1 MTGPEPLPEHQPDDT
16 SDVPT
21 AADLE
26 RAILGETPGL
36 TGSEI
41 AAAAGVSLDQARRL
55 WRALGFPDAANQNA
69 FTSGDRDALV
79 LVARAVEETG
89 IDFETMLRLTRA
101 VGQTVARLADWEVAT
116 LSSSVEEFTE
126 RDGASSDLM
135 RASVQ
140 LVEDLSSR
148 FDQLLVYSWRRHL
161 AAAVGRIEA
170 FAAADDE
177 PATEATVGFADLV
190 SFTALS
196 NDLDENELGDLV
208 EIFETRCADV
218 IADHHGRV
226 IKTLGDSVLFL
237 EPDPVQAI
245 DVALDIIAVVGRD
258 ERLPDVRI
266 GLATGPVV
274 MRMGDVYGPPVN
286 LAARLTGVARRN
298 RVIIDE
304 RTAELLPVV
313 DFETRKLP
321 ARPLRGFGDVEP
333 VTERRT
339 RPRHIHAT
347 R

>member
-1 MTGPEPLPEHQPDDT
+1 MTGPEHSPTPPD
-16 SDVPT
+16 PT

-26 RAILGETPGL
+26 RAILGESPGL
-36 TGSEI
+36 TGSDI

-69 FTSGDRDALV
+69 FTTADRDALV

-116 LSSSVEEFTE
+116 LSSSVDDLTE
-126 RDGASSDLM
+126 RDGASSGLM
-135 RASVQ
+135 RSSVR
-140 LVEDLSSR
+140 LVEDLSPR
-148 FDQLLVYSWRRHL
+148 FDRLLVYSWRRHL
-161 AAAVGRIEA
+161 AAAVARIEA
-170 FAAADDE
+170 FSAADE

-190 SFTALS
+190 AFTALS

-245 DVALDIIAVVGRD
+245 DIALDIIAVVGRD
-258 ERLPDVRI
+258 ERLPDVRL

-286 LAARLTGVARRN
+286 LAARLTNVARRN

-304 RTAELLPVV
+304 RTAEMLPVA
-313 DFETRKLP
+313 DFETRRLP

-333 VTERRT
+333 VTVRRT
-339 RPRHIHAT
+339 RPRHQP

>member
-1 MTGPEPLPEHQPDDT
+1 MTGPEPAPDT
-16 SDVPT
+16 PT

-36 TGSEI
+36 SGTEI
-41 AAAAGVSLDQARRL
+41 AAAAGVSLADARRL

-69 FTSGDRDALV
+69 FTRADRDALV

-116 LSSSVEEFTE
+116 LSSAVDEFAA
-126 RDGASSDLM
+126 RDGASPDLM
-135 RASVQ
+135 RASVR
-140 LVEDLSSR
+140 LVEDLSTR
-148 FDQLLVYSWRRHL
+148 FDELLVYSWRRHL

-170 FAAADDE
+170 FATTEDE
-177 PATEATVGFADLV
+177 AVTEATVGFADLV

-196 NDLDENELGDLV
+196 NELDENELGDLV
-208 EIFETRCADV
+208 EIFETRCSDV
-218 IADHHGRV
+218 IADHNGRV

-237 EPDPVQAI
+237 EADPIQAI
-245 DVALDIIAVVGRD
+245 DIALDIIAVVGRD
-258 ERLPDVRI
+258 ERLPDVRL

-274 MRMGDVYGPPVN
+274 LRMGDVYGPPVN
-286 LAARLTGVARRN
+286 LAARFTSVARRN

-304 RTAELLPVV
+304 RTAELLPAV
-313 DFETRKLP
+313 DFETRRLP

-333 VTERRT
+333 VTVRRT
-339 RPRHIHAT
+339 RPRH
-347 R
+347 